1 MEWGDVEGVRR
12 KGEGLGV
19 SWIPPQAGRNCKLL
33 LWSLPTNTHRSRVS
47 ASVVLWDRDYVKETK
62 DTETIQGLENDFFN
76 VCVCRKPVR
85 NQGRNFKS
93 KIEPFI

>member
-1 MEWGDVEGVRR
+1 M
-12 KGEGLGV
+12 
-19 SWIPPQAGRNCKLL
+19 
-33 LWSLPTNTHRSRVS
+33 
-47 ASVVLWDRDYVKETK
+47 KETK